1 MTLAERWERFWF
13 APASTATLAVFRA
26 AYGVVLLVWTA
37 AIAPTARS
45 FFSRTGVLPSQ
56 RASGMRWGLLG
67 WFGSD
72 AAVYLV
78 VALLGAAAICIAV
91 GYRTRLASVVA
102 FVGMLSLIRRN
113 PFVFNSGDSLL
124 RNISLFMVFAPS
136 GAALSVDRWR
146 RGRESFWLSAARAP
160 WALRLVQVQIS
171 MVYVF
176 TVWAKLRGER
186 WLDGTAVGETM
197 RVGDLVRFKIPF
209 GPTDSLL
216 LSNLMTYGTLV
227 VEASLAILIW
237 NRRLRPWVIAAG
249 IGLHL
254 FIEVTFALGFFSTI
268 MIMSYIAFVPEDATE
283 RFLARVRGRLGRS
296 RLSAWRRFAEP
307 SGASPQATAASPVHS
322 ER

>member
-13 APASTATLAVFRA
+13 APTSTATLAVFRV
-26 AYGVVLLVWTA
+26 AYGVVLLAWTA
-37 AIAPTARS
+37 AIAPTAGS

-56 RASGMRWGLLG
+56 PGSGMRWGVLD

-102 FVGMLSLIRRN
+102 FVGLIALIRRN
-113 PFVFNSGDSLL
+113 PFVFNSGDALL
-124 RNISLFMVFAPS
+124 RNIALFMVLAPS
-136 GAALSVDRWR
+136 GAAFSVDRWR
-146 RGRESFWLSAARAP
+146 AARENFWHSPGRAP

-171 MVYVF
+171 MVYLF

-186 WLDGTAVGETM
+186 WLGGTAVGETM
-197 RVGDLVRFKIPF
+197 RVGDLVRFHIPF
-209 GPTDSLL
+209 GLTDSLL
-216 LSNLMTYGTLV
+216 LSNLMTYGTLL
-227 VEASLAILIW
+227 VETSLAILIW

-268 MIMSYIAFVPEDATE
+268 MIMSYIAFVPEDMTE
-283 RFLARVRGRLGRS
+283 RFLARIRERLRRAGPSSIR
-296 RLSAWRRFAEP
+296 RVAEASAA
-307 SGASPQATAASPVHS
+307 PVVT
-322 ER
+322 RT